1 MLKQRFDDRQTEER
15 SRRLRILGTVFLL
28 ALAIRW
34 AYAFALYAFMGQASL
49 LGNDSH
55 GYLVNGERLA
65 AALSAGS
72 AQGWELLGADPTMM
86 PLFTWLVAINVLI
99 AGALA
104 PLCYVLM
111 QGVIDAF
118 CCLLIY
124 GMAEAFALRIAL
136 PAAIAAAVNPTQIV
150 LSGYLYTDTPFLF
163 FVALFLLASLRWLR
177 APSWSW
183 ALLIG
188 LGLGGA
194 TLCRVL
200 VASWAPVLLS
210 FLALA
215 AILRNG
221 IRMPLVAQLAAAA
234 TLFLIILAPL
244 VMRNATQYGAWAL
257 TSQSGAHLALWVAP
271 LVKEAQDGTPWA
283 ATAHTYQDE
292 VERRFGAPSK
302 NPFEMSRRFSE
313 VGWEKLINAGLFA
326 LAKTWATGAFINL
339 AAPALILSPPVM
351 GLPRTGFYDT
361 PGQSTAEKT
370 VNFLSRSTTSAY
382 TWSALLG
389 VAGVTA
395 LRLLQ
400 LAGTFAALRERQ
412 WAPLLLL
419 GLWLGFVMA
428 VNGPVVSPKYRL
440 PMEPA
445 LAVLTGAGF
454 CAIRTWLLQRAQRTT
469 PAS

>member
-111 QGVIDAF
+111 QGVVDAF

-124 GMAEAFALRIAL
+124 GMAETFALRIAL

-244 VMRNATQYGAWAL
+244 VMRNVTQYGAWAL
-257 TSQSGAHLALWVAP
+257 TSQSGAHW
-271 LVKEAQDGTPWA
+271 
-283 ATAHTYQDE
+283 
-292 VERRFGAPSK
+292 RS
-302 NPFEMSRRFSE
+302 
-313 VGWEKLINAGLFA
+313 GW
-326 LAKTWATGAFINL
+326 
-339 AAPALILSPPVM
+339 
-351 GLPRTGFYDT
+351 
-361 PGQSTAEKT
+361 
-370 VNFLSRSTTSAY
+370 
-382 TWSALLG
+382 
-389 VAGVTA
+389 
-395 LRLLQ
+395 LR
-400 LAGTFAALRERQ
+400 
-412 WAPLLLL
+412 
-419 GLWLGFVMA
+419 
-428 VNGPVVSPKYRL
+428 
-440 PMEPA
+440 
-445 LAVLTGAGF
+445 
-454 CAIRTWLLQRAQRTT
+454 
-469 PAS
+469 